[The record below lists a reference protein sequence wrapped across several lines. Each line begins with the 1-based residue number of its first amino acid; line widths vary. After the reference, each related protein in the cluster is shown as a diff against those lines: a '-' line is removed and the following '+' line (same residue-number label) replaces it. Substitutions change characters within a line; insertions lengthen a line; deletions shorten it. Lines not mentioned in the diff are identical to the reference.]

1 MSKHSAKEIL
11 DLMVEVAPYLNS
23 MMPND
28 VSITVIKDGKYA
40 AYAPGKNINLGLQ
53 FGESARGP
61 VAMACIETG
70 KRIVRSVE
78 SSKAVGGK
86 AYYVCGMP
94 IKENGT
100 VIGCILVNQL
110 NGNEEIVHNIAG
122 ELAASSQ
129 EFTAGMDELATATQ
143 ALTVASND
151 IAHLSK
157 DLENVVTKTDEI
169 VALIKNMADQTNLLG
184 LNAAIEAARVG
195 EQGRGF
201 AVVADEVRKLAVAS
215 STSGKNVTTSLQQI
229 QAAIRHLSH
238 RIGEMET
245 TTSGQASSVNE
256 LAIASK
262 TLAVMAGDLSA
273 AATRMLESTEENV

>member
-1 MSKHSAKEIL
+1 MSKHSAREIL
-11 DLMVEVAPYLNS
+11 DLMVEVAPYLNA

-28 VSITVIKDGKYA
+28 VSITVIKDGNYA

-53 FGESARGP
+53 VGESARGP
-61 VAMACIETG
+61 VAEACQKTG
-70 KRIVRSVE
+70 KRIVRNVD
-78 SSKAVGGK
+78 SSKAIGGK

-100 VIGCILVNQL
+100 VVGCILVNQL
-110 NGNEEIVHNIAG
+110 TGDQEIVHNIAG

-129 EFTAGMDELATATQ
+129 EFTAGMDELASSSQ
-143 ALTVASND
+143 ALTSSSND
-151 IAHLSK
+151 IGRLSK
-157 DLENVVTKTDEI
+157 DLESVVTQTDEI

-215 STSGKNVTTSLQQI
+215 ASSVKNVTVSLRQI
-229 QAAIRHLSH
+229 QSSIHQLSQK
-238 RIGEMET
+238 IGEMEST
-245 TTSGQASSVNE
+245 TTGQTSSVNE
-256 LAIASK
+256 MAVASK
-262 TLAVMAGDLSA
+262 TLASMAGELSA
-273 AATRMLESTEENV
+273 AASRMLESTEEIV